1 MSKKIKQDIAKV
13 KKVASAV
20 NPKGKRIVLT
30 ILLPGQLAGP
40 VPQRKNWERRT
51 RPCHLRR
58 TISTEAVNYMIS
70 DESAVYPFNMKSWK
84 KLTPLQ
90 KLDAHFRG
98 EANGYDYNFAIID

>member
-13 KKVASAV
+13 KKVTSAV

-30 ILLPGQLAGP
+30 IQLPGQLTGP

-58 TISTEAVNYMIS
+58 TISVESVNYLIS
-70 DESAVYPFNMKSWK
+70 DDSAIYPFNMKSWK

-90 KLDAHFRG
+90 KLDAHFRS
-98 EANGYDYNFAIID
+98 EANGYDFNFAIID